1 MLITCSLFFNSGKL
15 KLTQTHS
22 RRVKKRFT
30 KQARPAL
37 ALTDWLTARDTSCSS
52 VRRQGGLV
60 IGGQPDWVQYFQPQ
74 NKPKSYHRRSSL
86 RPSRTGDRDDADT
99 SLACQSN
106 ISVDPQCEGKK
117 ELLWQAFE
125 RSSAAEAAVIV
136 KSEWC
141 EWSEDW
147 LSWICWKF
155 TGQNLTSW
163 QVQFNVIFITLQRI
177 RRNTHLWLIQRD
189 LTLIPY

>member
-74 NKPKSYHRRSSL
+74 NKPKSYHRRSSW

-106 ISVDPQCEGKK
+106 ISVDPQCEEKRAPLTGVWK
-117 ELLWQAFE
+117 ELCSWSSGHCKVRVMWVIWRLAE
-125 RSSAAEAAVIV
+125 LDLLKIHRSEF
-136 KSEWC
+136 
-141 EWSEDW
+141 DF
-147 LSWICWKF
+147 L
-155 TGQNLTSW
+155 TGT
-163 QVQFNVIFITLQRI
+163 I
-177 RRNTHLWLIQRD
+177 
-189 LTLIPY
+189 